1 MRGRRMS
8 HSMTSK
14 TFAEMSV
21 SPSAPFAGQ
30 RHPVAGIAQR
40 IAHERPEVGLVVNE
54 EDVEHVRLRFP
65 VTRGDDLRIRKNDLH
80 GN

>member
-1 MRGRRMS
+1 
-8 HSMTSK
+8 MTSK
-14 TFAEMSV
+14 TFAEMRD
-21 SPSAPFAGQ
+21 SPSAPLAGQ
-30 RHPVAGIAQR
+30 RHAVAGIAQG
-40 IAHERPEVGLVVNE
+40 IAHERPEVGFIVNE